1 MNRRLFITIHL
12 YLSSFF
18 AAAVLLVAVS
28 GGLYLVGV
36 KGEMAETVV
45 ASLPKAG
52 RGSLEAL
59 NKADMQALLAD
70 AGVENFD
77 FEYVRQSG
85 KRAYTRP
92 TSRTH
97 YLVDATGPTVDIVKR
112 EPDLQSRMIELHKG
126 HGPTVFKTFQ
136 KVFALGMVFIIL
148 SGLWLG
154 LTAPRLVRNTTIS
167 FGAGLALF
175 LVLVLV

>member
-18 AAAVLLVAVS
+18 AAAVLLVAIS

-36 KGEMAETVV
+36 KGQVAETVV
-45 ASLPKAG
+45 ASLPEAG
-52 RGSLEAL
+52 RGSLQAPG
-59 NKADMQALLAD
+59 KAEVQALLAE
-70 AGVENFD
+70 AGVEGFD

-97 YLVDATGPTVDIVKR
+97 YLVDATGPGVDIIRR
-112 EPDLQSRMIELHKG
+112 EPDLQARMIELHKG

-136 KVFALGMVFIIL
+136 KVFALGMVFIML

-154 LTAPRLVRNTTIS
+154 LTAPRLVRNTTVS

>member
-1 MNRRLFITIHL
+1 VNRRLFITIHL

-18 AAAVLLVAVS
+18 AAAILLVAIS

-52 RGSLEAL
+52 RGPLEAL
-59 NKADMQALLAD
+59 DKADVQAVLAE
-70 AGVENFD
+70 AGVEDFD
-77 FEYVRQSG
+77 FDYVRQSG

-97 YLVDATGPTVDIVKR
+97 YLIDGTGGSVEIVRR
-112 EPDLQSRMIELHKG
+112 EPNLQARMIELHKG

-136 KVFALGMVFIIL
+136 KVFALGMVFIML

-175 LVLVLV
+175 LVLVLL

>member
-18 AAAVLLVAVS
+18 AAAILLVAIS

-36 KGEMAETVV
+36 KGEMAETTV

-52 RGSLEAL
+52 RGPLEAL
-59 NKADMQALLAD
+59 SKAEVHGLLAD
-70 AGVENFD
+70 AGVEGFT

-92 TSRTH
+92 TSREH
-97 YLVDATGPTVDIVKR
+97 YVIDATGPGVNIVRR
-112 EPDLQSRMIELHKG
+112 EPDLQARMIELHKG
-126 HGPTVFKTFQ
+126 HGPTAFKTFQ
-136 KVFALGMVFIIL
+136 KVFAVGMVFIIL

-175 LVLVLV
+175 LVLVLF